1 MPLYDDGGRYGG
13 ERYRSVQPTQWRE
26 IVPQRLP
33 ELHHAL
39 QLEHGERMKLVLRE
53 TQLRGSRKQGGDHC
67 HSSTLHVPSSFIL
80 PEREWGAEYS

>member
-1 MPLYDDGGRYGG
+1 
-13 ERYRSVQPTQWRE
+13 
-26 IVPQRLP
+26 
-33 ELHHAL
+33 
-39 QLEHGERMKLVLRE
+39 MKLVLRE